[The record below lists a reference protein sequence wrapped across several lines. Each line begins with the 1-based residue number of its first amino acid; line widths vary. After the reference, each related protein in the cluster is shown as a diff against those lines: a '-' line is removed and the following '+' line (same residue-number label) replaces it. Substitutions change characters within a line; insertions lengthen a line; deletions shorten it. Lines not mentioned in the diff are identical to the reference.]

1 MLLDN
6 IINVCRAR
14 KTFKF
19 TFPNKSNTIDKF
31 TSNSNEYNIIYVL
44 ESGNGRK
51 STLYAFDYAFCV
63 YKDIPTHYLKNS
75 NKVDKTRS
83 FKTGNVIS
91 KTTKLDDDNC
101 HPSFKTIGN
110 ALKMSRGTV
119 KKYVDSLVEKQMIA
133 VEQTSIVPNL
143 GNKTVASLTTLIVQK
158 FYNKLLSEG
167 KSSSLVRDTHLILHQ
182 AMDVAVKENLIA
194 KNPTDGTKIPKI
206 EYKPKN
212 ILNET
217 QLEMFMDA
225 IKEDELWYDFF
236 YTEITTG
243 LRRGELCGLKWCD
256 FNETTG
262 QLNVVRTVTTHKG
275 GELKTGETKT
285 QKGTRTIYLP
295 PSTVKLLLERKPK
308 VSSEWIFPNF
318 YDNTKPINPSTAYL
332 KLKSIL
338 KNAGLPSIRFHD
350 LRHTFATHALSSG
363 VDARTLSGILGH
375 TNASFTLD
383 IYSHITDTMQLQAAA
398 RIDKG
403 IGKNGDALKEIEKVS
418 ADSDKKPVFAKFE
431 AQKGKHRKPGTGCV
445 SKINDHL
452 YEGKYSPRDAN
463 GKRISRNVYA
473 KTREECEKN

>member
-1 MLLDN
+1 M
-6 IINVCRAR
+6 
-14 KTFKF
+14 
-19 TFPNKSNTIDKF
+19 
-31 TSNSNEYNIIYVL
+31 
-44 ESGNGRK
+44 ESYE
-51 STLYAFDYAFCV
+51 S
-63 YKDIPTHYLKNS
+63 
-75 NKVDKTRS
+75 
-83 FKTGNVIS
+83 VIR
-91 KTTKLDDDNC
+91 L
-101 HPSFKTIGN
+101 H
-110 ALKMSRGTV
+110 
-119 KKYVDSLVEKQMIA
+119 
-133 VEQTSIVPNL
+133 IVPHL
-143 GNKTVASLTTLIVQK
+143 GNKKVVSLTTSTVQK

-167 KSSSLVRDTHLILHQ
+167 KSGSLVRDAHLILHQ
-182 AMDVAVKENLIA
+182 AMDVAVKENIIA
-194 KNPTDGTKIPKI
+194 KNPTSGAKTPKV

-275 GELKTGETKT
+275 GGLKTGETKT

-295 PSTVKLLLERKPK
+295 PSTMKLLSERKTK

-318 YDNTKPINPSTAYL
+318 YDNSKPINPATAYSRL
-332 KLKSIL
+332 KTIL
-338 KNAGLPSIRFHD
+338 KKAGLPSIRFHD
-350 LRHTFATHALSSG
+350 LRHTFSTMALEYG
-363 VDARTLSGILGH
+363 MDVKTLSTIIGRTSAH
-375 TNASFTLD
+375 TTLN
-383 IYSHITDTMQLQAAA
+383 IYSHITDTMQLQAVA

-403 IGKNGDALKEIEKVS
+403 IGKNEDALEEIEKVS

-431 AQKGKHRKPGTGCV
+431 AKKGKHRKPGTGCV

-473 KTREECEKN
+473 KTIEECEILLAEMIKEMKAEIQAEKERLKQEQSM